1 MELILKP
8 YRYLYAAI
16 AGRTTRT
23 EFWVFT
29 LYYLIGFIVLYA
41 LIFGTIGANVLL
53 AGRSRNPAELLPGLL
68 ASMGVVTVL
77 FTVLAPWI
85 YLTAIAHV
93 ALACRRMHDQGRS
106 AWFLLFGLIPF
117 LGFLIVLI
125 FLFLPGTPG
134 PNRYGADPREG
145 DTTSDVFS

>member
-8 YRYLYAAI
+8 YRNLYAAI
-16 AGRTTRT
+16 AGRSTRT
-23 EFWVFT
+23 EFWTFS
-29 LYYLIGFIVLYA
+29 LYYLVGIIALYA
-41 LIFGTIGANVLL
+41 ILFGTIGANLL
-53 AGRSRNPAELLPGLL
+53 MAGHTRDPAAIAATMAAGT
-68 ASMGVVTVL
+68 GVFLVV

-85 YLTAIAHV
+85 YLTAIAQM

-106 AWFLLFGLIPF
+106 AWFLLFGIIPF
-117 LGFLIVLI
+117 LGLFIVLI

-145 DTTSDVFS
+145 DTTSDVFR